1 MSRGRNGKA
10 NGASVHPTADV
21 KRERRAAARAERER
35 QARRANA
42 IPRARVGAVTVV
54 LVAVAAALTSAIAH
68 DPQPSGV
75 AFAGDLRRGGTLEEL
90 RLPRL
95 EGEGAVEYR
104 AYADRPLVIN
114 FFASWC
120 PSCIAEMP
128 DFERVHRLL
137 RDDVAFLGVSQSDAR
152 SASIDLARETGVT
165 YDTAIDER
173 GEFFRA
179 IGGQGMPTTI
189 FVRPGGEIA
198 DVWVGPLNAE
208 APKELLADYFGILA

>member
-10 NGASVHPTADV
+10 NGASVDPTADV

-42 IPRARVGAVTVV
+42 ISPARVGAVTVV

-120 PSCIAEMP
+120 PSCIVEMP

-137 RDDVAFLGVSQSDAR
+137 GDEVAFLGVSQSDTR

-198 DVWVGPLNAE
+198 EVWVGPLNAE
-208 APKELLADYFGILA
+208 ALKELLADHFWILA